1 MENKDLQTQTGESA
15 ASPAEKKNGLIKKHG
30 TVFDTKEFVIL
41 AALIAI
47 EIILSRFL
55 SITAWDTKY
64 SLGFIAVMAAGM
76 LYGPLAGGIVGA
88 LSDMI
93 GAILFPVGPYFAGF
107 TLTALITGLIF
118 GLFMH
123 KKPHPVK
130 LVIAVLINQFVL
142 TLLVNTLWISILY
155 GSPFGPLLTTRV
167 TQSLVMTA
175 VQIVIGLIMMR
186 VMPRLRREVTG

>member
-1 MENKDLQTQTGESA
+1 MESK
-15 ASPAEKKNGLIKKHG
+15 EK
-30 TVFDTKEFVIL
+30 TKEFVIL

-64 SLGFIAVMAAGM
+64 SLGFIAVMIAAM
-76 LYGPLAGGIVGA
+76 LYGPLAAGIVGA
-88 LSDMI
+88 LSDII
-93 GAILFPVGPYFAGF
+93 GAMLFPVGPYFAGF
-107 TLTALITGLIF
+107 TLTALLTGLLF
-118 GLFMH
+118 GLFMY
-123 KKPHPVK
+123 KKPHVVK

-142 TLLVNTLWISILY
+142 TLLVNTMWISVLY

-175 VQIVIGLIMMR
+175 VQIAMGLIMMQI
-186 VMPRLRREVTG
+186 MPRIRKEVSR

>member
-1 MENKDLQTQTGESA
+1 MESK
-15 ASPAEKKNGLIKKHG
+15 EK
-30 TVFDTKEFVIL
+30 TKEFVIL

-64 SLGFIAVMAAGM
+64 SLGFIAVMIAAM
-76 LYGPLAGGIVGA
+76 LYGPLAAGIVGA
-88 LSDMI
+88 LSDII
-93 GAILFPVGPYFAGF
+93 GAMLFPVGPYFAGF
-107 TLTALITGLIF
+107 TLTALLTGLLF
-118 GLFMH
+118 GLFMY
-123 KKPHPVK
+123 KKPHVVK

-142 TLLVNTLWISILY
+142 TLLVNTMWISVLY

-175 VQIVIGLIMMR
+175 VQIAMGLIMMQI
-186 VMPRLRREVTG
+186 MPLIRKEVSR

>member
-1 MENKDLQTQTGESA
+1 LESK
-15 ASPAEKKNGLIKKHG
+15 EK
-30 TVFDTKEFVIL
+30 TKEFVIL

-64 SLGFIAVMAAGM
+64 SLGFIAVMIAAM
-76 LYGPLAGGIVGA
+76 LYGPLAAGIVGA
-88 LSDMI
+88 LSDII
-93 GAILFPVGPYFAGF
+93 GAMLFPVGPYFAGF
-107 TLTALITGLIF
+107 TLTALLTGLLF
-118 GLFMH
+118 GLFMY
-123 KKPHPVK
+123 KKPHVVK

-142 TLLVNTLWISILY
+142 TLLVNTMWISVLY

-175 VQIVIGLIMMR
+175 VQIAMGLIMMQI
-186 VMPRLRREVTG
+186 MPRIRKEVSR